1 MVLGPKFISLLAD
14 HLFKQGHREW
24 ARPIQLVGPP
34 AQCHNRLL
42 IGSTTLETIASSFG
56 HPLISL
62 TVADVGI
69 DDESIEEELGKWM
82 YLAEAWGAIL
92 LIDEAEVF
100 LERRAKSD
108 LKRNGLVSG
117 EYPRHIG

>member
-1 MVLGPKFISLLAD
+1 
-14 HLFKQGHREW
+14 
-24 ARPIQLVGPP
+24 
-34 AQCHNRLL
+34 
-42 IGSTTLETIASSFG
+42 
-56 HPLISL
+56 L

-117 EYPRHIG
+117 EYLRHIG

>member
-1 MVLGPKFISLLAD
+1 LVLLPSI
-14 HLFKQGHREW
+14 
-24 ARPIQLVGPP
+24 
-34 AQCHNRLL
+34 
-42 IGSTTLETIASSFG
+42 ETIASSFG

-69 DDESIEEELGKWM
+69 DDEVIEEELGKWM